1 MKKTEIRIL
10 PLVLAVALFMEN
22 MDANVITTSL
32 PAIAADLH
40 TSPVALKLAMTSYL
54 VSLSVFI
61 PISGWMADRF
71 TARNVFRLAIAVFM
85 VGSILCALSFSLT
98 SFVMARFL
106 QGVGGAMMTPVGR
119 LVLLRSTP
127 KNELVLALSWLS
139 IPALVGPLLGPPIGG
154 FITTYT
160 TWHWIFLIN
169 VPIGIAGIIMA
180 DIYLP
185 RNEVALKQRLDWLGF
200 LLSGL
205 SLSLFIFGLSLI
217 SSPGLGAWIGLMM
230 AAIGIILGY
239 LYVRHARITAHP
251 LLDLKLF
258 HDVVF
263 RKSIVGGS
271 IFRLGIGAMPFLLP
285 LMLQLSF
292 GLSPLQSGMI
302 TFVGAIGSICMKFG
316 VNRFYN
322 RYGFRSVLMIGSLV
336 SAVFMASNGFFTS
349 STPYWIILLLLLIG
363 GFLRSLLFSG
373 VNALSYGRIEP
384 EKMSQATP
392 ISAVAQQASLA
403 LGVALAGAILE
414 VCVAIHGGGVRLTDF
429 QLAFFAVAIIS
440 GLSFLDFKTLPLDA
454 GDELKGVRAKV
465 IEATKSE

>member
-1 MKKTEIRIL
+1 
-10 PLVLAVALFMEN
+10 MEN

-32 PAIAADLH
+32 PAIAADLN

-185 RNEVALKQRLDWLGF
+185 RNEVPFKRRLDWLGF

-217 SSPGLGAWIGLMM
+217 SLPGLGVWIGLVMSVF
-230 AAIGIILGY
+230 GFILGY
-239 LYVRHARITAHP
+239 LYVRHARVTPHP

-258 HDVVF
+258 KDAVF

-271 IFRLGIGAMPFLLP
+271 IFRLGIGALPFLLP

-302 TFVGAIGSICMKFG
+302 TFVGAIGSICMKLG

-322 RYGFRSVLMIGSLV
+322 RFGFRSVLMNGSLV
-336 SAVFMASNGFFTS
+336 CAVFMATNGFFTS
-349 STPYWIILLLLLIG
+349 ATPYWIILSLLLIG

-373 VNALSYGRIEP
+373 VNALSYGRIAP
-384 EKMSQATP
+384 EQMSQAAP

-414 VCVAIHGGGVRLTDF
+414 VCVAVHGGGVRLTDF
-429 QLAFFAVAIIS
+429 QLAFFAVAMIS
-440 GLSFLDFKTLPLDA
+440 GLSFFDFKTLPIDA
-454 GDELKGVRAKV
+454 GDELKGMPPQV
-465 IEATKSE
+465 IETKDE